1 MNIGV
6 LGGTFDPVHL
16 GHLAI
21 AEQARI
27 QLKMAEVIF
36 VPAGNPYFK
45 NGILISQPTQRV
57 DMLKLALRD
66 RPYFKISLLEIER
79 QGPSYAVD
87 TISTLK
93 GQIQKDDELFFILGW
108 DSFLTLPLWYQPK
121 RLIGLCRFVAAP
133 RPGFSRPNTQTLEK
147 ELPGISM
154 RSVIMDKPMVEISST
169 QIRERVAVGLFFGDM
184 VPPGVEE
191 YIKAHKLYLSG
202 KKLLKGENKDD

>member
-6 LGGTFDPVHL
+6 LGGTFDPIHL

-21 AEQARI
+21 AEQARK

-36 VPAGNPYFK
+36 VPAGDPYFK
-45 NGILISQPTQRV
+45 NSIIISQPAQRV

-93 GQIQKDDELFFILGW
+93 GQIQNDDELYFILGW
-108 DSFLTLPLWYQPK
+108 DSFLTLPLWHQPK
-121 RLIGLCRFVAAP
+121 RLMGLCRFVAAP
-133 RPGFSRPNTQTLEK
+133 RPGFSRPDVQTLEK
-147 ELPGISM
+147 ELPGISV
-154 RSVIMDKPMVEISST
+154 RSVIMDKPLIKISST
-169 QIRERVAVGLFFGDM
+169 QIRERVAGGLFIGDM

-202 KKLLKGENKDD
+202 K